1 MAYVIRDPLIRIILV
16 LLSILISVFI
26 AIIVLGL
33 YFSIIEGKL
42 VFKGAVSITDIY
54 GEIIGGILVLG
65 WGFVIPVY
73 FATRRRSS
81 RYFSNDIMNA
91 IEMYY
96 NGSITKDE
104 LIQIIDREKTKQ
116 Y

>member
-1 MAYVIRDPLIRIILV
+1 MN
-16 LLSILISVFI
+16 
-26 AIIVLGL
+26 
-33 YFSIIEGKL
+33 
-42 VFKGAVSITDIY
+42 ITDIY

-65 WGFVIPVY
+65 WGFIIPVY
-73 FATRRRSS
+73 FATKHRSS
-81 RYFSNDIMNA
+81 KYLLDDIMNA

-104 LIQIIDREKTKQ
+104 LIQIIDREKIKR

>member
-1 MAYVIRDPLIRIILV
+1 MN
-16 LLSILISVFI
+16 
-26 AIIVLGL
+26 
-33 YFSIIEGKL
+33 
-42 VFKGAVSITDIY
+42 ITDIY

-65 WGFVIPVY
+65 WGLIIPVY

-81 RYFSNDIMNA
+81 KYLPDDIINA

-104 LIQIIDREKTKQ
+104 LIQIIDREN
-116 Y
+116 YR